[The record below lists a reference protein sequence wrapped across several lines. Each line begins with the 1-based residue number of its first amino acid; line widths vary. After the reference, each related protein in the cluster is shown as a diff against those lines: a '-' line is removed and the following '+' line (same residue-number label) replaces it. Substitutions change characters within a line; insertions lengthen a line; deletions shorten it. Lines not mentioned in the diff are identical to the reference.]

1 MYCMVCINVCL
12 LIILVLNLI
21 DVKVKFVF
29 ILIWGFYVWI
39 VKKVLDKIGI
49 LYIINGLFDIE
60 LYKKFYIVRILCY
73 KKILELNIYF

>member
-1 MYCMVCINVCL
+1 MVCINVCL

-29 ILIWGFYVWI
+29 ILIWGFYAWI

>member
-60 LYKKFYIVRILCY
+60 LYKKFYIVRILYYDECR
-73 KKILELNIYF
+73 

>member
-1 MYCMVCINVCL
+1 MVCINVCL

-29 ILIWGFYVWI
+29 ILIWGYYAWI

-60 LYKKFYIVRILCY
+60 LYKKFYIVRILYYDECR
-73 KKILELNIYF
+73 

>member
-49 LYIINGLFDIE
+49 FYIINGLFYIE
-60 LYKKFYIVRILCY
+60 LYKKFYIVRILYYDECR
-73 KKILELNIYF
+73 

>member
-1 MYCMVCINVCL
+1 MVCINVCL

-29 ILIWGFYVWI
+29 ILIWGFYAWI

-60 LYKKFYIVRILCY
+60 LYKKFYIVRILYYDECR
-73 KKILELNIYF
+73 

>member
-29 ILIWGFYVWI
+29 ILIWGFYAWI

-60 LYKKFYIVRILCY
+60 LYKKFYIARILYYDECR
-73 KKILELNIYF
+73 

>member
-29 ILIWGFYVWI
+29 ILIWGFYAWI

-60 LYKKFYIVRILCY
+60 LYKKFYIVRILYYDECR
-73 KKILELNIYF
+73 

>member
-60 LYKKFYIVRILCY
+60 LYKKFYIVRILYYDECRY
-73 KKILELNIYF
+73 K

>member
-49 LYIINGLFDIE
+49 FYIINGLFDIE
-60 LYKKFYIVRILCY
+60 LYKKFYIVRILYYDECR
-73 KKILELNIYF
+73 

>member
-1 MYCMVCINVCL
+1 MVCINVCL

-29 ILIWGFYVWI
+29 ILIWGFYAWI

-49 LYIINGLFDIE
+49 FYIINGLFDIE
-60 LYKKFYIVRILCY
+60 LYKKFYIVRILYYDECR
-73 KKILELNIYF
+73 

>member
-1 MYCMVCINVCL
+1 MVCINVCL

-29 ILIWGFYVWI
+29 ILIRDFYAWI

-49 LYIINGLFDIE
+49 FYIINGLFDIE
-60 LYKKFYIVRILCY
+60 LYKKFYIVRILYYDECR
-73 KKILELNIYF
+73 

>member
-1 MYCMVCINVCL
+1 MVWINVCL

-29 ILIWGFYVWI
+29 ILIWGFYAWI

-60 LYKKFYIVRILCY
+60 LYKKFYIVRILYYDECR
-73 KKILELNIYF
+73 